1 MGFGSGDGLC
11 IIEIDRMKKLQKF
24 LFPFLLSLLVLFS
37 LNSLPARAGE
47 KSSSAENLF
56 EVEEEVKTEEWK
68 GEVEKKLKET
78 PLEPEAYVV
87 SGSKYAQSLKEAP
100 ASMTVLTA
108 QDIKAYGITTFEE
121 ILRMVSGL
129 EVKAI
134 NPANKLQ
141 GTRGFYFLTA
151 NSILVLIDGREE
163 NTNIFG
169 GVFWGLLPI
178 SLNDIVRV
186 EIIRGPGSALYGAN
200 AYNGVI
206 NIVTREPREEKNAL
220 LKGETGF
227 YETDLGL
234 YRGNAILGHSFKKL
248 SLKLSG
254 GFEKVNSWADPVQES
269 YRTYRVF
276 SRAGYEFS
284 GQTRLDLDAGWV
296 RGDSQVYS
304 WIGEIPV
311 KGMEMIYY
319 NLRFQSG
326 PFRLQSNLRQQS
338 TGFSLVS
345 PAISNLSPAIV
356 SLLKG
361 MGINL
366 DFNFHALIHNS
377 ETRLEYSRFLGQ
389 KNRLTAG
396 ITYLFNRF
404 DTKAIVTSPQWEHR
418 GGVYLQDEFRPVED
432 LLVYVGARYD
442 YNSATQD
449 QDIAGSGIEGDF
461 SPRVSLVYLLGS
473 NQSVRASFGRAF
485 RKPSFFESQMHLK
498 TFQQFENLE
507 AFSSYADF
515 LYSPDVRNE
524 HVNNYELGYFNQFS
538 RRYTLTAAVFFN
550 QYLDTLYF
558 AEDYRYHN
566 IPYYA
571 NTYGGEA
578 NLDMI
583 LPYQCRGFVNYS
595 FLRVYG
601 ISQDSKDRIAP
612 IFPRHHVNLGV
623 RWLPSSGPTF
633 ALLFHWV
640 SGYKDWMLD
649 PENSNIMTGLEN
661 YPGDLGNYFLVN
673 LQASYRFFRNRL
685 EVGAKVF
692 NLVDDHTRQY
702 PGGIFADAEHPG
714 QQRNYGGEEPV
725 LTAIGF
731 VELSY

>member
-1 MGFGSGDGLC
+1 
-11 IIEIDRMKKLQKF
+11 MKKLPKF
-24 LFPFLLSLLVLFS
+24 LSASLLSLLVIFP
-37 LNSLPARAGE
+37 LNSFPARAEE
-47 KSSSAENLF
+47 KASSGENLF

-78 PLEPEAYVV
+78 PMEAEAYVV
-87 SGSKYAQSLKEAP
+87 SGSKYAQSLREAP
-100 ASMTVLTA
+100 AAMTVLTA

-121 ILRMVSGL
+121 ILRMVPGA

-134 NPANKLQ
+134 NPANKIQ
-141 GTRGFYFLTA
+141 GMRGFYFLTA
-151 NSILVLIDGREE
+151 NTVLVLIDGREE

-169 GVFWGLLPI
+169 GVFWGLIPI
-178 SLNDIVRV
+178 SLEDIERV

-206 NIVTREPREEKNAL
+206 NIITREPREEKNAL
-220 LKGETGF
+220 VKGETGF
-227 YETDLGL
+227 YKTDLGL
-234 YRGNAILGHSFKKL
+234 YRGNAILGHTYKKL
-248 SLKLSG
+248 SVKLSG
-254 GFEKVNSWADPVQES
+254 GFEKVNDWTDPGRES

-276 SRAGYEFS
+276 GRANYEFS
-284 GQTRLDLDAGWV
+284 GQTKLDLDAGWV
-296 RGDSQVYS
+296 HGDSQVYS

-311 KGMEMIYY
+311 KGMEMFDY

-345 PAISNLSPAIV
+345 PAINNLSPAIV

-361 MGINL
+361 LGINL
-366 DFNFHALIHNS
+366 DFKFHALIHNS

-396 ITYLFNRF
+396 LTYIFNRF
-404 DTKAIVTSPQWEHR
+404 DTGAIVSSPQWEHR
-418 GGVYLQDEFRPVED
+418 GGAYLQDEFRPEED

-449 QDIAGSGIEGDF
+449 QDIAGSGIKGDL

-473 NQSVRASFGRAF
+473 NQSLRASFGRAF

-498 TFQQFENLE
+498 TFQQFENIS
-507 AFSSYADF
+507 AFSNYADF
-515 LYSPDVRNE
+515 LYSPYVLNE

-538 RRYTLTAAVFFN
+538 RRYTLTASVFFN

-558 AEDYRYHN
+558 AADYRYHN
-566 IPYYA
+566 VPYYA

-578 NLDMI
+578 NLDI
-583 LPYQCRGFVNYS
+583 FLPHSWRGFANYS
-595 FLRVYG
+595 FLKVYG
-601 ISQDSKDRIAP
+601 IAQDAQDRVEP
-612 IFPRHHVNLGV
+612 VFPQHHVNLGV
-623 RWLPSSGPTF
+623 RWLPPSGPTF

-649 PENSNIMTGLEN
+649 PEQSNIMTGLVN
-661 YPGDLGNYFLVN
+661 YEGDMGNYFLVN
-673 LQASYRFFRNRL
+673 LQASYRFYQNRL

-692 NLVDDHTRQY
+692 NLLDDHTRQY
-702 PGGIFADAEHPG
+702 PGGIFTNANPPG
-714 QQRNYGGEEPV
+714 NYGGEEPV